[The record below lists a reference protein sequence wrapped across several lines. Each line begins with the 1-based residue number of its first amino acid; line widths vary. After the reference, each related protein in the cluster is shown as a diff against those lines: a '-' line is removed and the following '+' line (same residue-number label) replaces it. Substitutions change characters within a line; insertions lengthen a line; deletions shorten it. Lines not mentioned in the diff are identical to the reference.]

1 MIILFLLFRFI
12 KKKGKSAIKERSDLE
27 SDFEMEF
34 EKELGRLSFEGRK
47 GMQLSQ
53 SFVHESVDL
62 TI

>member
-1 MIILFLLFRFI
+1 MIILFLLFSFI

-53 SFVHESVDL
+53 SVVHESVDL